1 MTTNEDL
8 IRICEEAQIKLN
20 AIEKRMVEQERRI
33 DKAIGVYTDLLKDM
47 QAYCQK
53 DIRHKTL

>member
-20 AIEKRMVEQERRI
+20 AIEKRMVEQEHRI
-33 DKAIGVYTDLLKDM
+33 DKAMKVYIDLLQDM
-47 QAYCQK
+47 QHYCQK
-53 DIRHKTL
+53 NIH